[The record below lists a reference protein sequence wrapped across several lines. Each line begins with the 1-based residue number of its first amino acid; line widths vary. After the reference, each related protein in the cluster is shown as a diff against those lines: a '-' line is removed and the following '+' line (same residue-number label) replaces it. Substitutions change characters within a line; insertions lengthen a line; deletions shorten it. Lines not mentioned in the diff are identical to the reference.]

1 MEIDMTKKSNRFA
14 GPFLLSIC
22 SLALIVPTAAVARD
36 KNVPSKDAKSSLAM
50 KLSSAWDK
58 DKRDRPGR
66 RDGRPKDGPRDT
78 GFGPGGNDPRPTSP

>member
-1 MEIDMTKKSNRFA
+1 MTTRSNRFA

-22 SLALIVPTAAVARD
+22 SLALIAPTAAVARGQD
-36 KNVPSKDAKSSLAM
+36 NPAKPKASATKTSSAM
-50 KLSSAWDK
+50 KLSSDWNK

-78 GFGPGGNDPRPTSP
+78 GLGPGGNDDNPTSP